1 MMHVV
6 STKLPGQTGRHGTMT
21 RLWRVAQRV
30 GGVAVLGLLA
40 ACAAAPEKK
49 EVNLVY
55 PPPPEQPRYY
65 YEATITGSGD
75 VAEESAADR
84 FRRFATGESAQGQ
97 GFGKPFGLVAVGG
110 RIYVG
115 DTLSRHVAMLNFP
128 DKTYREFGN
137 SGIGRIAK
145 PLGIAAD
152 AAGRIYV
159 CDGTSKRVIVYDRDG
174 QYLSTIGN
182 DEVLERPSAVAVS
195 ADGSRIYVV
204 DTGGVRSRNHR
215 VSVFGQDGSHLYDIG
230 TRGGGPGEFNLP
242 LSAAVGPDGKLYVLD
257 SGNFR
262 VQVFTPGGE
271 FLFAF
276 GSAGRTPGHFSHPKS
291 IAVDRDGKIFVSD
304 SGFANVQ
311 IFDAQGRILMFMG
324 NRSDR
329 GGPGDFILP
338 AGVSVDVDGR
348 VYMVD
353 QFFRKIEVFRPAG
366 LPKDAPMGQ
375 PSTAVRAGLP
385 LASAGTE
392 PAQRTPP
399 AP

>member
-1 MMHVV
+1 MHVV
-6 STKLPGQTGRHGTMT
+6 SRYVNGHSISRDSVSRWCSVMRRAAGL
-21 RLWRVAQRV
+21 A
-30 GGVAVLGLLA
+30 ALGIVA

-55 PPPPEQPRYY
+55 PPPPEDPRYY
-65 YEATITGSGD
+65 YETTITGSGD
-75 VAEESAADR
+75 VAEETAADR
-84 FRRFATGESAQGQ
+84 FRRFATGESARGQ

-128 DKTYREFGN
+128 EKTYSEFGN
-137 SGIGRIAK
+137 SGIGRLAK
-145 PLGIAAD
+145 PLGMAAD

-159 CDGTSKRVIVYDRDG
+159 CDGTSKRVIAYDRNG
-174 QYLSTIGN
+174 QYLFAIGN
-182 DEVLERPSAVAVS
+182 DEILERPSAVAVS
-195 ADGSRIYVV
+195 SDGSRIYVV
-204 DTGGVRSRNHR
+204 DTGGVRSQNHR
-215 VSVFGQDGSHLYDIG
+215 VSVFAPDGSHIQDIG
-230 TRGGGPGEFNLP
+230 TRGAGPGEFNLP
-242 LSAAVGPDGKLYVLD
+242 LSATVGPDGKLFVLD

-262 VQVFTPGGE
+262 VQAFSESGQ
-271 FLFAF
+271 FLFEF

-311 IFDAQGRILMFMG
+311 IFDDQGRILMFMG
-324 NRSDR
+324 SRSDR

-353 QFFRKIEVFRPAG
+353 QFFRKIDVFRPAS
-366 LPKDAPMGQ
+366 LPKDAPIGQ
-375 PSTAVRAGLP
+375 PLAVSNPGLP
-385 LASAGTE
+385 PGPVVSE
-392 PAQRTPP
+392 RVPATDSSP
-399 AP
+399 

>member
-6 STKLPGQTGRHGTMT
+6 SRNSLDQTGSRNLLP
-21 RLWRVAQRV
+21 RWRRFARRIV
-30 GGVAVLGLLA
+30 GVGVLGFLA

-65 YEATITGSGD
+65 YETTITGSGD

-84 FRRFATGESAQGQ
+84 FRRFATGESASGQ
-97 GFGKPFGLVAVGG
+97 GFGKPFGLVAVAG

-128 DKTYREFGN
+128 EKTYKEFGN
-137 SGIGRIAK
+137 SGVGRLAK
-145 PLGIAAD
+145 PLGMAAD

-159 CDGTSKRVIVYDRDG
+159 CDGTAKRVIVYDRDG
-174 QYLSTIGN
+174 QYLFSTGN

-195 ADGSRIYVV
+195 PDGSRIYIV

-215 VSVFGQDGSHLYDIG
+215 VSVFSPDGSHLQDIG
-230 TRGGGPGEFNLP
+230 TRGAGPGEFNLP
-242 LSAAVGPDGKLYVLD
+242 LSAAVGSDGRLYVLD

-262 VQVFTPGGE
+262 VQVFSPDGQ
-271 FLFAF
+271 FLLEF

-311 IFDAQGRILMFMG
+311 IFDDQGRILMFMG
-324 NRSDR
+324 SRSDR

-353 QFFRKIEVFRPAG
+353 QFFRKIEVFRPASV
-366 LPKDAPMGQ
+366 PKDAPIGQ
-375 PSTAVRAGLP
+375 PTTASGAGLP
-385 LASAGTE
+385 AASASVE
-392 PAQRTPP
+392 QVAAQIRTP
-399 AP
+399 